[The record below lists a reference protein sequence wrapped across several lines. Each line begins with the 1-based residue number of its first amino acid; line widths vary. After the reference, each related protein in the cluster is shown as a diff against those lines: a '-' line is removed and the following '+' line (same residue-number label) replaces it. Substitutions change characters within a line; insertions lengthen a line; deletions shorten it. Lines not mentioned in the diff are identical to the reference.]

1 MCLSSL
7 PIKLNA
13 PYKSGPS
20 KAWLKSRI
28 QKLRQ
33 PHARNRRDVLMNRKF
48 IVAILLV
55 AAVSMYAHAQN
66 PRVSKGDAQKVVS
79 IITGD
84 KAKTETY
91 CEIQNL
97 GEQMERAYE
106 KRNLKLVDELLQ
118 KIDALEE
125 TLSEYVALIEGL
137 DLIDPEKDKLG
148 GEFMSILGALDKLC
162 AR

>member
-1 MCLSSL
+1 MTL
-7 PIKLNA
+7 
-13 PYKSGPS
+13 
-20 KAWLKSRI
+20 KA
-28 QKLRQ
+28 
-33 PHARNRRDVLMNRKF
+33 

-55 AAVSMYAHAQN
+55 AAVPAFAQAQK
-66 PRVSKGDAQKVVS
+66 PRVTKDDAQKVVT

-84 KAKTETY
+84 KAKTQTY

-125 TLSEYVALIEGL
+125 TLGPEYLALIEGL
-137 DLIDPEKDKLG
+137 DLIDPEKTSLVRSLCPYS
-148 GEFMSILGALDKLC
+148 EHSTSC
-162 AR
+162 ARGKSLRFRPRTATLLRSNARYCRYKRLMVKSIE